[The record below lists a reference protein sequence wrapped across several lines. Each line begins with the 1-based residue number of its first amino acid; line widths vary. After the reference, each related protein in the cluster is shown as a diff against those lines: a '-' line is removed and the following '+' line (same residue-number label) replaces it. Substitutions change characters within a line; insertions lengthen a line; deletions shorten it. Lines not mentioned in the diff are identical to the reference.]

1 MDVSIAIAQ
10 AETIHTR
17 VERER
22 KAANPHAALLRTF
35 RNYARGYQKG
45 TLTTKQQDILRGV
58 TGNRFSDNVCKMVLL
73 AATGRLQLARFE
85 VADKT
90 VEEWLKE
97 LWTLASMPLFSNQ
110 VHWAALRDGNH
121 AVSLSWDNEKGQ
133 VRFSREKW
141 WDGKSGIF
149 ISYDHRDQ
157 PEYAVKE
164 WKDARK
170 RLRRVIWWPDRIER
184 YVADGNGWRPFT
196 LSEEGDWKQ
205 AWVDASGQPLGLPV
219 VHFRNIYMP
228 NDSSDDDADSA
239 YGVSELDG
247 GVLGLQ
253 DEINDVQ
260 RDLTSGGR
268 YTGYQM
274 LWGTGITLDEN
285 PDGTKKPLKVEPGA
299 FFTSQTADARY
310 GTLAAGD
317 LSQLERL
324 LNVKLRA
331 VSRMTSTPLHQITGG
346 DWPSGEA
353 LLRADQPLVS
363 KAVAIGGSFGPSW
376 SSLMHKATL
385 LANAFGQE
393 TLDTAALITA
403 VFHAPD
409 KSDALTQSKIAD
421 GVSKH
426 VSQREVLRVLGKGP
440 EQQDQI
446 FEEIEEEKKKAQ
458 EMAVANQAAM
468 AAVTPPTTGT
478 GAAGE
483 SSVGGKQEKEG
494 A

>member
-1 MDVSIAIAQ
+1 MVQLTQ
-10 AETIHTR
+10 AETVHTR
-17 VERER
+17 LERER
-22 KAANPHAALLRTF
+22 KAANPKPGLLRTF
-35 RNYARGYQKG
+35 RKYARGDQKG
-45 TLTTKQQDILRGV
+45 TLTTKQQDILRGL
-58 TGNRFSDNVCKMVLL
+58 TGNRFCDNVCKMVLL

-85 VADKT
+85 VADES
-90 VEEWLKE
+90 VEKWLKAV
-97 LWTLASMPLFSNQ
+97 WTLASMPLFSNQ
-110 VHWAALRDGNH
+110 VHWAALRDGDH

-149 ISYDHRDQ
+149 IAYDAQDQ
-157 PEYAVKE
+157 PAYAVKE
-164 WKDARK
+164 WTNAQGK
-170 RLRRVIWWPDRIER
+170 LRRVIWWPDRIER
-184 YVADGNGWRPFT
+184 YIADGEGWRPYALNAET
-196 LSEEGDWKQ
+196 PWQEK
-205 AWVDASGQPLGLPV
+205 WVDADEQPLGLPV

-228 NDSSDDDADSA
+228 NDSSDDDADSS

-274 LWGTGITLDEN
+274 LWGTGVTLDEN
-285 PDGTKKPLKVEPGA
+285 PDGTKKALKVEPGA
-299 FFTSQTADARY
+299 FFTSQNAQASY
-310 GTLAAGD
+310 GTLPAGD

-331 VSRMTSTPLHQITGG
+331 VSRMTSTPLHEITGD

-353 LLRADQPLVS
+353 LLRADKPLVA
-363 KAVAIGGSFGPSW
+363 KVTAIGGSFGPSW

-385 LANAFGQE
+385 LANAFGAE
-393 TLDTAALITA
+393 GLNTDVLITA
-403 VFHAPD
+403 VFQAPD
-409 KSDALTQSKIAD
+409 KSDGLTQSKIAD

-426 VSQREVLRVLGKGP
+426 VSRREVLRVLGKGP

-446 FEEIEEEKKKAQ
+446 LKEIKEDKEAAQ
-458 EMAVANQAAM
+458 AMAVANQAAI
-468 AAVTPPTTGT
+468 AAVTPPAPPGQ
-478 GAAGE
+478 GAPP
-483 SSVGGKQEKEG
+483 SGKPG
-494 A
+494 APE